1 MAWFQLI
8 IAGLL
13 ETFWSYQLKCS
24 AGFTKLLPS
33 VLTILGMLASFY
45 LLSQALKYLPLS
57 IGYAVWT
64 GIGTIGAA
72 LLGFAVLKEPVSA
85 MKLVCI
91 LLIAAGIVGLNW
103 SSLHK

>member
-1 MAWFQLI
+1 MAWLQLI

-33 VLTILGMLASFY
+33 VLTILGMLLSFY
-45 LLSQALKYLPLS
+45 LLSQALKTLPLS

-64 GIGTIGAA
+64 GIGAA
-72 LLGFAVLKEPVSA
+72 IVGFVVLKEPVSA
-85 MKLVCI
+85 LKLICI
-91 LLIAAGIVGLNW
+91 LLIAAGIAGLNL
-103 SSLHK
+103 SSLNK

>member
-1 MAWFQLI
+1 M
-8 IAGLL
+8 

-33 VLTILGMLASFY
+33 VLTILGMLLSFY
-45 LLSQALKYLPLS
+45 LLSQALKTLPLS

-72 LLGFAVLKEPVSA
+72 IVGFVVLKEPVSA
-85 MKLVCI
+85 LKLICI
-91 LLIAAGIVGLNW
+91 LLIAAGIAGLNL
-103 SSLHK
+103 SSLNK